1 MICLEND
8 VVSTKFDTQRQMNIY
23 VVMKDGQQ
31 WTVEIPL
38 SDLHP
43 LAGNKAARRKMVET
57 RLQGAMNG
65 PSDDERSA
73 PA

>member
-1 MICLEND
+1 MICVEND
-8 VVSTKFDTQRQMNIY
+8 VVSTGFDAVRQVSIY
-23 VVMKDGQQ
+23 VLRKNERQ

-38 SDLHP
+38 SDVQSLM
-43 LAGNKAARRKMVET
+43 GNKQARRKLVES

-73 PA
+73 PE

>member
-8 VVSTKFDTQRQMNIY
+8 VVSTRFDAQRQVNIY
-23 VVMKDGQQ
+23 VLRKNDRQ
-31 WTVEIPL
+31 WTVEVPL

-43 LAGNKAARRKMVET
+43 MAGNKQARRKIVEA

-73 PA
+73 SE